1 MNSTPDAHDDTPQA
15 DGDGAQTRA
24 AQPDP
29 AAGSGATGPT
39 PAQGQ
44 EAAGPAVSAQAGTP
58 AGPVGSGETAPAPT
72 AAPTP
77 VTVSAPGAAPV
88 PAVAPVPGVA
98 PAPAAAPAPKARKS
112 LPQPV
117 LATLL
122 VGGSFGG
129 IAAIMAGLLAVL
141 SPTQEEVETTRPV
154 PGEVVALQGAGTF
167 LPPTVGPGGPGTK
180 LTAAAPT
187 APPPLPALQP
197 LPPLTI
203 TTTTTSSSSSSSSS
217 KTGRTASARP
227 IRIRIPSIGVNAAL
241 GSVGVLKSG
250 EIQSPSLSRPKIAA
264 WYRLG
269 PTPGELGPAVILGHV
284 NTRTGAAVFSRL
296 RELQRGNKIEV
307 RRADGKSAIFT
318 VDGVEQVG
326 KTTFPTNRVYGNIA
340 TSGLRLITCGG
351 VYNAKN
357 HSYTDNIVVYATMT
371 GTRNAK

>member
-15 DGDGAQTRA
+15 DGDAAQTRA
-24 AQPDP
+24 GQPDP
-29 AAGSGATGPT
+29 AADSGATGPAAVT
-39 PAQGQ
+39 ASVPA
-44 EAAGPAVSAQAGTP
+44 AVPVPA
-58 AGPVGSGETAPAPT
+58 
-72 AAPTP
+72 
-77 VTVSAPGAAPV
+77 AAPV
-88 PAVAPVPGVA
+88 PGAVPVP
-98 PAPAAAPAPKARKS
+98 AAVPAPKARKP

-141 SPTQEEVETTRPV
+141 SPTQEEVETARPV
-154 PGEVVALQGAGTF
+154 PGEVVALQGAGSF
-167 LPPTVGPGGPGTK
+167 LPPTVGPGGPGTS

-203 TTTTTSSSSSSSSS
+203 TTTTASSSSSSPA
-217 KTGRTASARP
+217 KTGKAASAKP

-250 EIQSPSLSRPKIAA
+250 EIQTPSLSRPKIAA

-269 PTPGELGPAVILGHV
+269 PAPGELGPSVILGHV
-284 NTRTGAAVFSRL
+284 NTRSGAAVFSRL
-296 RELQRGNKIEV
+296 RELRRGNKIEV

-326 KTTFPTNRVYGNIA
+326 KMTFPTNRVYGNIA

>member
-1 MNSTPDAHDDTPQA
+1 M
-15 DGDGAQTRA
+15 
-24 AQPDP
+24 
-29 AAGSGATGPT
+29 
-39 PAQGQ
+39 
-44 EAAGPAVSAQAGTP
+44 
-58 AGPVGSGETAPAPT
+58 
-72 AAPTP
+72 
-77 VTVSAPGAAPV
+77 
-88 PAVAPVPGVA
+88 
-98 PAPAAAPAPKARKS
+98 PKERKP

-141 SPTQEEVETTRPV
+141 SPSPEESQVERPV

-167 LPPTVGPGGPGTK
+167 LPPTVGPGGPGTP

-197 LPPLTI
+197 LPPLTV
-203 TTTTTSSSSSSSSS
+203 TTTAASSSTSPA
-217 KTGRTASARP
+217 KKTASTRP
-227 IRIRIPSIGVNAAL
+227 VRIRIPAIGVNAAL
-241 GSVGVLKSG
+241 SSVGVQKSG
-250 EIQSPSLSRPKIAA
+250 EIQTPPLSRPKIAS

-284 NTRTGAAVFSRL
+284 NTRSGAAVFSRL
-296 RELQRGNKIEV
+296 RELRRGNKIEV

>member
-1 MNSTPDAHDDTPQA
+1 MNSTPDAHDDKPQP
-15 DGDGAQTRA
+15 GDGPAGTA
-24 AQPDP
+24 APDGATSPVTGQAPAEQPGT
-29 AAGSGATGPT
+29 AAGSSGDTGTAGGSAQVAPGQPSPGQVPAGQVP
-39 PAQGQ
+39 PAQVAPQVGGVPGVPVQ
-44 EAAGPAVSAQAGTP
+44 MGAVP
-58 AGPVGSGETAPAPT
+58 
-72 AAPTP
+72 
-77 VTVSAPGAAPV
+77 AAPV
-88 PAVAPVPGVA
+88 APVAPVV
-98 PAPAAAPAPKARKS
+98 KTRKP

-141 SPTQEEVETTRPV
+141 SPAPEDVQGSKPV
-154 PGEVVALQGAGTF
+154 PGGEVALQGAGTF
-167 LPPTVGPGGPGTK
+167 LPPTVGPGGPGTA

-203 TTTTTSSSSSSSSS
+203 TTAP
-217 KTGRTASARP
+217 ASAASTKVKKAASAKP
-227 IRIRIPSIGVNAAL
+227 VKIRIPAIGVYATV
-241 GSVGVLKSG
+241 GSVGVAKSG
-250 EIQSPSLSRPKIAA
+250 EIGTPPLSRPSLAA

-269 PTPGELGPAVILGHV
+269 PAPGELGPAVILGHV
-284 NTRTGAAVFSRL
+284 NTRTGSAVFNRL
-296 RELQRGNKIEV
+296 RELKRGNKIEV

-326 KTTFPTNRVYGNIA
+326 KTTFPTNRVYGNVSTA
-340 TSGLRLITCGG
+340 ALRLITCGG
-351 VYNAKN
+351 AYNAKN

>member
-1 MNSTPDAHDDTPQA
+1 M
-15 DGDGAQTRA
+15 A
-24 AQPDP
+24 A
-29 AAGSGATGPT
+29 
-39 PAQGQ
+39 
-44 EAAGPAVSAQAGTP
+44 V
-58 AGPVGSGETAPAPT
+58 
-72 AAPTP
+72 
-77 VTVSAPGAAPV
+77 PGA
-88 PAVAPVPGVA
+88 A
-98 PAPAAAPAPKARKS
+98 PAPAAVPVPKARKS

-141 SPTQEEVETTRPV
+141 SPTQEEVEAARPV

-167 LPPTVGPGGPGTK
+167 LPPTVGPGGPGTP

-203 TTTTTSSSSSSSSS
+203 TTTATSSSSSSASSSSTS
-217 KTGRTASARP
+217 KTGKTASAKP

-250 EIQSPSLSRPKIAA
+250 EIQTPSLSRPKIAA

-269 PTPGELGPAVILGHV
+269 PAPGELGPAVILGHV
-284 NTRTGAAVFSRL
+284 NTRSGAAVFSRL

-351 VYNAKN
+351 VYNVKN